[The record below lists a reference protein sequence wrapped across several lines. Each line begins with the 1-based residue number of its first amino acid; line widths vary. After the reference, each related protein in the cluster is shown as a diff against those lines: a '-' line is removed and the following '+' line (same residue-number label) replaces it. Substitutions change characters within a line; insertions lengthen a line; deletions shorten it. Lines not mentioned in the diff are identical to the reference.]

1 MVAEGI
7 PHDPAPVGG
16 GPAPDATL
24 LHITTGGGLP
34 SPSPRQTR
42 ALSRRLHQL
51 PKRLHA
57 HVSIGCNVL
66 VPLYY
71 CHMRHHNSPP
81 FSSGPWQVV
90 EEQSNLTWWR
100 YTVSY
105 ECGTRCEGRLQ
116 LDHTQIPRD
125 PSAGREHRVLV
136 RDERCSRVP
145 LLPWP
150 RICEDTHTETS
161 VSPRA
166 GGGAKLAELSVSR
179 CGLLGALTR
188 ACGALDRDEVL
199 RNWKRTLAEVS
210 LQQWSL
216 MCNVFVNLKV
226 IRLIVVTESIHL
238 FINICIFIKH

>member
-1 MVAEGI
+1 MS
-7 PHDPAPVGG
+7 PRGG
-16 GPAPDATL
+16 RWWWRRAFRMTL
-24 LHITTGGGLP
+24 LLSAAGLLLTRPSFTSQLEADFPHHHPDRLAHFLADFTNYPNVYTHI
-34 SPSPRQTR
+34 
-42 ALSRRLHQL
+42 
-51 PKRLHA
+51 
-57 HVSIGCNVL
+57 
-66 VPLYY
+66 
-71 CHMRHHNSPP
+71 
-81 FSSGPWQVV
+81 SGPWQVV

-116 LDHTQIPRD
+116 LDHTQTPLD

-179 CGLLGALTR
+179 CGLLGALTK

-210 LQQWSL
+210 LQQ
-216 MCNVFVNLKV
+216 
-226 IRLIVVTESIHL
+226 
-238 FINICIFIKH
+238 